1 MKNGG
6 MRKQEPETI
15 RKREAILTIIQ
26 MLENSDLNDPKTLVN
41 FALKFSQSVIQPVLI
56 EITVFLY
63 IWI

>member
-26 MLENSDLNDPKTLVN
+26 MLENSDLNDSKTLVN
-41 FALKFSQSVIQPVLI
+41 FALKFSHVIYNPSFKL
-56 EITVFLY
+56 
-63 IWI
+63 